1 MSQHP
6 CSICQGACCE
16 SLIFPAPAFT
26 REGDFFY
33 ARGKRVDSGRVEV
46 ESRCPKLTPCGS
58 CSIHDHRPA
67 VCRDYQVGGPLCVD
81 TVMRRREGSQRAQ
94 ILNAIAALGISYDQ

>member
-1 MSQHP
+1 MSPHP
-6 CSICQGACCE
+6 CAICKGACCE

-26 REGDFFY
+26 REGEFFY
-33 ARGKRVDSGRVEV
+33 VRGKRVDSGRVEV
-46 ESRCPKLTPCGS
+46 ESRCPKLTACGS

-81 TVMRRREGSQRAQ
+81 TVMRRREGAQRAQ
-94 ILNAIAALGISYDQ
+94 ILNAIAAIGISYDQ